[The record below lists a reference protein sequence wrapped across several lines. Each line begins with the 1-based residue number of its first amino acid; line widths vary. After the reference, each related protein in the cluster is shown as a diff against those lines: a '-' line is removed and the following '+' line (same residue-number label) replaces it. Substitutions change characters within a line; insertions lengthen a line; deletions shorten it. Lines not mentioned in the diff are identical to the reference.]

1 MTSEVH
7 IAACQANGSAGLSA
21 EYDVRIRPARIA
33 EAEPWEE
40 IAPAPGDSTG
50 TASMPEVI
58 ALGVDFV
65 ALPGKAAKLQTA
77 ILEAVRNTLGN
88 RGGFSGCMVL
98 VSEQEARLVTVLTLW
113 RGRDRLEQCDK
124 NSKRIKK
131 LVTPYVDRF
140 LRTRRLAAFLSPWE
154 CFPRGEQERET
165 ASS

>member
-1 MTSEVH
+1 MTSGVL
-7 IAACQANGSAGLSA
+7 IADCQSNGSVGLSA
-21 EYDVRIRPARIA
+21 EHDVNIRPARVA
-33 EAEPWEE
+33 EAKPLEE
-40 IAPAPGDSTG
+40 IALAAGDSTG
-50 TASMPEVI
+50 AASMPEVI

-65 ALPGKAAKLQTA
+65 ALPGKAGKLQTA
-77 ILEAVRNTLGN
+77 IPEAVRDTLGN
-88 RGGFSGCMVL
+88 LRGFSGCMVL

-113 RGRDRLEQCDK
+113 SGRDRLEQCDK

-140 LRTRRLAAFLSPWE
+140 LRTRRLAAFLSPLG